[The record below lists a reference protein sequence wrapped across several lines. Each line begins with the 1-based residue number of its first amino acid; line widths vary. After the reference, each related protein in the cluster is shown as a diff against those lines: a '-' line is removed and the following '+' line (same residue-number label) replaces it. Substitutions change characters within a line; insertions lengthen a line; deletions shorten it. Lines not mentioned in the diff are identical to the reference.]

1 MKKRHVIIVLMLILT
16 LITVSCAAKD
26 KAPSESEPQDSSI
39 DQPGA
44 QGAQGEQDENDNNK
58 DQIKQDENAD
68 YGVYHGDKAYDF
80 RLEDL
85 EGNVVNLSDYKGKTV
100 IVTFWQ
106 TTCSWCRKELPLFNK
121 LYETYKDGDLVV
133 LAVNI
138 AEDKTKVA
146 QVAEDEGF
154 TFPVLLDGQAEVAK
168 KYLISGLPT
177 SFIINGRGIISAVHI
192 GYMEYSQMEAYVE
205 AAFKE
210 M

>member
-1 MKKRHVIIVLMLILT
+1 MKKRHVIIALMLMVT
-16 LITVSCAAKD
+16 LITVSCASKD
-26 KAPSESEPQDSSI
+26 RTPSGPEPQDSSI
-39 DQPGA
+39 DQPGTT
-44 QGAQGEQDENDNNK
+44 GMQGEQKKNDDNK
-58 DQIKQDENAD
+58 NQVKQGENAD

-80 RLEDL
+80 KLEDL
-85 EGNVVNLSDYKGKTV
+85 EGNVVSLSDYKGKTV

-138 AEDKTKVA
+138 AEDKAKVA
-146 QVAEDEGF
+146 QVAKDEGF

-168 KYLISGLPT
+168 KYLISALPT
-177 SFIINGRGIISAVHI
+177 SFIINGKGIISAVHI